1 MQNQKR
7 KSKRE
12 PLTKLKVMRHF
23 IIEELV
29 KSENAVYGTLAIPLI
44 IFNQILSIQYMFVV
58 VVNKKEF

>member
-44 IFNQILSIQYMFVV
+44 RFNQILSIQYMFVV